1 MSSSHPSTEKRY
13 ANGAVAVE
21 FAIVMMGALA
31 LFGPVGEFY
40 RLSLFDQA
48 LAQATHEAAR
58 AAARDPANCAQ
69 AVRDAFARTGLARA
83 LLDLDEDG
91 QVGIVFVNQ
100 DDPSIW
106 PSGSSAEEVQVTVV
120 ADNDLFDDTDWEV
133 SGGCGAAGT
142 WNAGNWIEV
151 RSRIV
156 VRPWFGPLR
165 VLWSDG
171 IRRQQESWAR
181 NQA

>member
-1 MSSSHPSTEKRY
+1 MPNGSPQNRSRH

-21 FAIVMMGALA
+21 FVIVMMGALA
-31 LFGPVGEFY
+31 LFAPVGEFY

-48 LAQATHEAAR
+48 LARATHEGAR
-58 AAARDPANCAQ
+58 AAAADPVNCEQ
-69 AVRDAFARTGLARA
+69 AVRDAFHANGLSLAM
-83 LLDLDEDG
+83 LDLDEDG
-91 QVGIVFVNQ
+91 TIGIVANPA
-100 DDPSIW
+100 DPDGW
-106 PSGSSAEEVQVTVV
+106 PNGSSTEEVQVTVV
-120 ADNDLFDDTDWEV
+120 ADNDLFDGVDWDV
-133 SGGCGAAGT
+133 TAGCGAAGS
-142 WNAGNWIEV
+142 WIEV

-165 VLWSDG
+165 AIWSNG